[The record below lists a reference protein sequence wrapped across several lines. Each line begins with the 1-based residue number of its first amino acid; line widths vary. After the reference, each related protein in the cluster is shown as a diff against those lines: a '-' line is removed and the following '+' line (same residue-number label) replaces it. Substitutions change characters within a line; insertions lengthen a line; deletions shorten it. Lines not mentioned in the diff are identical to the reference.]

1 MLFFK
6 GKQNWRK
13 FGWTN
18 QEKKER
24 GVKNTIKNERLHI
37 TNDTTEIKR
46 PITYYYEQLY
56 ANNLDDLE
64 EMDEFLEM

>member
-1 MLFFK
+1 MLCFK
-6 GKQNWRK
+6 VNKIGENLAGLIKK
-13 FGWTN
+13 K
-18 QEKKER
+18 KKE
-24 GVKNTIKNERLHI
+24 GSKNTIKNERLHI